1 MNPLPDLE
9 LQYHGM
15 KFTCESC
22 VQLEELDVYNNVT
35 VVQSDH
41 PKLKVGEVI
50 EQVTVNTTTDQIWYE
65 KENGD
70 DHEYLEDKM
79 MRKAEQ
85 RRINK
90 EFKIEANI
98 TMKRALRGDDDYHS
112 SDYDVSS
119 DSDSDSESDH
129 W

>member
-1 MNPLPDLE
+1 MTTLPLLE

-15 KFTCESC
+15 KFTYAEYAR
-22 VQLEELDVYNNVT
+22 LDDLDVYNNVT

-41 PKLKVGEVI
+41 PKLKIGEVV
-50 EQVTVNTTTDQIWYE
+50 EQVTIYQTTDQIWYE
-65 KENGD
+65 KNNGE
-70 DHEYLEDKM
+70 DHDYLEDKE
-79 MRKAEQ
+79 MRKAER

-98 TMKRALRGDDDYHS
+98 TTKRALRGDDDDYHS

-119 DSDSDSESDH
+119 DESDYDE
-129 W
+129 